1 MGLRRNSHADV
12 SLGTVPR
19 ALPDSN
25 MDMLLDV
32 VYRQG
37 RELRL
42 EDVDAQT
49 LQSLGR
55 VLQSGALSCLRSLS
69 VSQTCVTGEENVVE
83 FISCLDEKAC
93 DELQQLDLVFSGGRC
108 RGSLRRSQ
116 LRYR

>member
-1 MGLRRNSHADV
+1 
-12 SLGTVPR
+12 
-19 ALPDSN
+19 

-83 FISCLDEKAC
+83 FIACLDEKAC
-93 DELQQLDLVFSGGRC
+93 DELQQLDLVFSGVGVE
-108 RGSLRRSQ
+108 GV
-116 LRYR
+116 